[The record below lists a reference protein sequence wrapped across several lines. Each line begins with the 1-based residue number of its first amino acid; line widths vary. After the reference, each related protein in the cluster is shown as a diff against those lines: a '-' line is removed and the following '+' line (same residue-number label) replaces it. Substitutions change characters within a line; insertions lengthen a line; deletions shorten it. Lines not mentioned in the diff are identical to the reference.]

1 MASEVLSES
10 TEKEEKKRYIVLR
23 IVAYERPLFQSTDLK
38 LDSSY
43 LVYDDKNQFE
53 YYLQWDYNLQ

>member
-53 YYLQWDYNLQ
+53 YYLQ